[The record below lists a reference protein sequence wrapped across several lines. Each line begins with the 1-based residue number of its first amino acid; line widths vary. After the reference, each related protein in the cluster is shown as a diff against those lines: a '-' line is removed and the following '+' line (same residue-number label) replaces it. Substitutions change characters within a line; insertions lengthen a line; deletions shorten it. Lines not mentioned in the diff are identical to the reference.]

1 MGEYIKMIL
10 FNVPHVT
17 GKEINIKEVIK
28 KSVQVVG
35 LTSALFMGGM
45 GLTGCQHDIPHEP
58 EEPTIEKPAEKPTDQ
73 CTICD
78 GLQEEPCG
86 ILHLCDDEECLDH
99 NEEAQKYGH
108 IHDYCDEQEC
118 ADKKVT
124 DKNHQHD
131 YCKDCEGIQTDPKH
145 TCPIPEPTPEPDQP
159 VKPSQ
164 PLTPLQPAYCADED
178 CLKKGQSME
187 GHTHDYC
194 NEQECANIDV
204 TDKNHVHDYC
214 NIGDCAN
221 ITVTDKNHQH
231 DYCGDETCLN
241 KDKTSPDHQHDY
253 CGDGNCLNM
262 DKTSPDHQHDYCND
276 CEGNQ
281 TDPKHTCPV
290 VEEPILSAEVKHIGN
305 GTYTIAN
312 FMVNDN
318 ADDSINQKVADG
330 LECAEKYIKG
340 ALGSFT
346 PEFQAKYSEELALI
360 TDENAFKQSTT
371 SGFDF
376 TINRLNGSCAP
387 IFEEIIEKIDTPL
400 DRYSFICYYN
410 ALSNEAYKHGS
421 GDYFNGN
428 QIQEETYN
436 NKKEQIQ
443 RDFADNYA
451 FEGLPTP
458 FNIIEDIENNNCD
471 RITNQ
476 MKNLL
481 TNSNVADDMGITETD
496 LDNLINLSA
505 NVSSL
510 DAMHDYSASKK
521 LSTHASCVTS
531 GNTLENVMLEK
542 TVELD
547 NAGMAMLNNKNNIQ
561 DRELC

>member
-1 MGEYIKMIL
+1 MGKLTKLNKDL
-10 FNVPHVT
+10 FNLN
-17 GKEINIKEVIK
+17 NIKEVIK

-45 GLTGCQHDIPHEP
+45 GLTGCQQDIPYEP
-58 EEPTIEKPAEKPTDQ
+58 EEPTIEQPVEKPTEKP
-73 CTICD
+73 
-78 GLQEEPCG
+78 EEKDHCG
-86 ILHLCDDEECLDH
+86 ICTGIQDETHE
-99 NEEAQKYGH
+99 
-108 IHDYCDEQEC
+108 HDYCDTC
-118 ADKKVT
+118 D
-124 DKNHQHD
+124 D
-131 YCKDCEGIQTDPKH
+131 IQTDPNH
-145 TCPIPEPTPEPDQP
+145 TCPVVEEPT
-159 VKPSQ
+159 PSQ
-164 PLTPLQPAYCADED
+164 PLTPLEPAKCADED

-194 NEQECANIDV
+194 NEQECAHIDV

-231 DYCGDETCLN
+231 DYCGDKTCLN

-253 CGDGNCLNM
+253 CNEGDCKDINVTDKDHQHDYCGDGTCLNK
-262 DKTSPDHQHDYCND
+262 DKTSPDHTHDYCGDETCLNNKENPNHEHD
-276 CEGNQ
+276 YCKGCEGNQ
-281 TDPKHTCPV
+281 TDPKHTCP
-290 VEEPILSAEVKHIGN
+290 PKPTLSAEVKSIGN
-305 GTYTIAN
+305 GTYSIAN
-312 FMVNDN
+312 FMVSSK
-318 ADDSINQKVADG
+318 DDLDEKISEN

-340 ALGSFT
+340 FADCFKDTANNQNLQNLVNVLETEST
-346 PEFQAKYSEELALI
+346 YS
-360 TDENAFKQSTT
+360 TNNTT
-371 SGFDF
+371 GFDPI
-376 TINRLNGSCAP
+376 INKLNNACAP
-387 IFEEIIEKIDTPL
+387 IFEEIIENIDTPL

-428 QIQEETYN
+428 QTQEDTYN
-436 NKKEQIQ
+436 DKKEQIQ

-471 RITNQ
+471 KITKE
-476 MKNLL
+476 MKTLL
-481 TNSNVADDMGITETD
+481 TNSNVANDMGISEFV
-496 LDNLINLSA
+496 LDNIIDFSA
-505 NVSSL
+505 NITSF